1 MGELFNEQEELKNQ
15 QAVLF
20 LNLSKIQELK
30 VKIRQVREAE
40 KMQPNL
46 IREVELVNEQSS
58 YEKELDNLQKEAGN
72 QSETLKEWE
81 SLLIEKTKE
90 QAQQRQRE
98 TQLIQLNQQKK
109 LIEEYQICQKQEN
122 QLTEKVNEFE
132 KHKAEIQETVA
143 SFQSKMTNLEQQ
155 LVSQKEI
162 SNEINQLKVQQITS
176 QASQKIVLDLLEL
189 DNQLQQTMNQ
199 LEQIQESIQEKQS
212 ALLTGEKVYKKIK
225 SKWARI
231 QILRLSEDLEDG
243 MPCPVCGSIEH
254 PLTHQTQVETT
265 DLDKNE
271 AKSASQLEK
280 ELEVAEADLTI
291 LREELAGLKSQQVF
305 LIKQKDIQQ
314 DSRNKQE
321 SQWLENQIIQTLTV
335 TSLPEQQATL
345 TAKLETIGSQLLTLQ
360 HQKISESDLQH
371 QLLEVKTNYER
382 TIEEFDSVTN
392 HLKIIWQQQLE
403 TKGKLTQFKQ
413 QIPEELLENGVF
425 VTKIQQ
431 LEEAIVSWSKEF
443 QKIESTKL
451 VLEDQLKKNEY
462 HQQHVL
468 AQLNKNQ
475 IQLKQLKQK
484 IQDRIHQSSFSTLV
498 EVEEALAQL
507 DEAVVWEAEIA
518 QFELEDYRLTQRLSE
533 LAQRLGQQEKPDLV
547 PLVEKLTELQ
557 QKKEVMQRD
566 LITNE
571 QVLSQNSQ
579 VVEEA
584 TAITASIQDQW
595 QLLTEITTLSAVAS
609 GDSDQSKMG
618 FERYVLTYFLEEVL
632 IVANERLQQLSNNR
646 YLFDLNRQEGSR
658 KTDTG
663 LEINIYD
670 DNAGGI
676 RNVRTLSGG
685 ESFIAALSLSLSL
698 SEVVQQYAG
707 GIQIE
712 TMFIDEGFG
721 SLDEDALEEAMDAL
735 LQIEGTG
742 RLLGIISHVK
752 ELKER
757 IPDKLLVVSS
767 GTGKSQI
774 KISHLD

>member
-1 MGELFNEQEELKNQ
+1 M
-15 QAVLF
+15 
-20 LNLSKIQELK
+20 
-30 VKIRQVREAE
+30 
-40 KMQPNL
+40 
-46 IREVELVNEQSS
+46 
-58 YEKELDNLQKEAGN
+58 
-72 QSETLKEWE
+72 
-81 SLLIEKTKE
+81 
-90 QAQQRQRE
+90 
-98 TQLIQLNQQKK
+98 KK
-109 LIEEYQICQKQEN
+109 CI
-122 QLTEKVNEFE
+122 
-132 KHKAEIQETVA
+132 
-143 SFQSKMTNLEQQ
+143 
-155 LVSQKEI
+155 
-162 SNEINQLKVQQITS
+162 
-176 QASQKIVLDLLEL
+176 
-189 DNQLQQTMNQ
+189 
-199 LEQIQESIQEKQS
+199 
-212 ALLTGEKVYKKIK
+212 KKIK

>member
-1 MGELFNEQEELKNQ
+1 M
-15 QAVLF
+15 
-20 LNLSKIQELK
+20 
-30 VKIRQVREAE
+30 
-40 KMQPNL
+40 
-46 IREVELVNEQSS
+46 
-58 YEKELDNLQKEAGN
+58 
-72 QSETLKEWE
+72 
-81 SLLIEKTKE
+81 
-90 QAQQRQRE
+90 
-98 TQLIQLNQQKK
+98 
-109 LIEEYQICQKQEN
+109 
-122 QLTEKVNEFE
+122 TEKVNEFE